1 MLAKGPVWGQK
12 STKWTSRVVA
22 NKGSSLLE
30 VGLLRARAQMK
41 VGEVGDPKGLFR
53 TLPSLRKNTLRVPQP
68 IRYSQTLPQLTAIS
82 QIFPN
87 NTTYHLM
94 VPKLTEIHRISPDYT
109 RYHLKPSNE
118 RKHMPKLATPKQKL
132 NISITSRMKR
142 RIQDIAKDKGI
153 SMNDLVVHALQDFI
167 DRSDGTYQ
175 NADLVADRL
184 NQVLNSQMAVIN
196 QLNQLSR
203 KLDN

>member
-1 MLAKGPVWGQK
+1 M
-12 STKWTSRVVA
+12 
-22 NKGSSLLE
+22 
-30 VGLLRARAQMK
+30 
-41 VGEVGDPKGLFR
+41 
-53 TLPSLRKNTLRVPQP
+53 
-68 IRYSQTLPQLTAIS
+68 
-82 QIFPN
+82 
-87 NTTYHLM
+87 
-94 VPKLTEIHRISPDYT
+94 PKLT
-109 RYHLKPSNE
+109 
-118 RKHMPKLATPKQKL
+118 TPKQKL

-203 KLDN
+203 KLDD

>member
-1 MLAKGPVWGQK
+1 MKG
-12 STKWTSRVVA
+12 
-22 NKGSSLLE
+22 
-30 VGLLRARAQMK
+30 
-41 VGEVGDPKGLFR
+41 
-53 TLPSLRKNTLRVPQP
+53 
-68 IRYSQTLPQLTAIS
+68 
-82 QIFPN
+82 
-87 NTTYHLM
+87 
-94 VPKLTEIHRISPDYT
+94 
-109 RYHLKPSNE
+109 
-118 RKHMPKLATPKQKL
+118 KHMPKLATPKQKL

-153 SMNDLVVHALQDFI
+153 SMNDLGVHALQDFI

>member
-1 MLAKGPVWGQK
+1 
-12 STKWTSRVVA
+12 
-22 NKGSSLLE
+22 
-30 VGLLRARAQMK
+30 
-41 VGEVGDPKGLFR
+41 
-53 TLPSLRKNTLRVPQP
+53 
-68 IRYSQTLPQLTAIS
+68 
-82 QIFPN
+82 
-87 NTTYHLM
+87 
-94 VPKLTEIHRISPDYT
+94 
-109 RYHLKPSNE
+109 
-118 RKHMPKLATPKQKL
+118 MPKLATPKQKL

-175 NADLVADRL
+175 NADLVVDRL
-184 NQVLNSQMAVIN
+184 NQVLNSQMAAIN

>member
-1 MLAKGPVWGQK
+1 MKG
-12 STKWTSRVVA
+12 
-22 NKGSSLLE
+22 
-30 VGLLRARAQMK
+30 
-41 VGEVGDPKGLFR
+41 
-53 TLPSLRKNTLRVPQP
+53 
-68 IRYSQTLPQLTAIS
+68 
-82 QIFPN
+82 
-87 NTTYHLM
+87 
-94 VPKLTEIHRISPDYT
+94 
-109 RYHLKPSNE
+109 
-118 RKHMPKLATPKQKL
+118 KHMPKLATPKQKL

-203 KLDN
+203 KLDDWQKNRQKKKEPEGSVFSGGTGRIRPSPRIGHMTVGVVCEPLWLIVL

>member
-1 MLAKGPVWGQK
+1 MRCWNARKGPRMGPKVHEVDSAR
-12 STKWTSRVVA
+12 ST
-22 NKGSSLLE
+22 NKAWAELKGC
-30 VGLLRARAQMK
+30 LLRARAQ
-41 VGEVGDPKGLFR
+41 PKEDEEGFSESCR
-53 TLPSLRKNTLRVPQP
+53 GCAKTRVPANLKIFSKTTQ
-68 IRYSQTLPQLTAIS
+68 IVKKLPKES
-82 QIFPN
+82 
-87 NTTYHLM
+87 TYHLM
-94 VPKLTEIHRISPDYT
+94 VTTLTEFDRISPDHT
-109 RYHLKPSNE
+109 RCHLYHQMKG
-118 RKHMPKLATPKQKL
+118 KHMPKLATPKQKL

-196 QLNQLSR
+196 QLNQHSR
-203 KLDN
+203 KLDG

>member
-1 MLAKGPVWGQK
+1 
-12 STKWTSRVVA
+12 
-22 NKGSSLLE
+22 
-30 VGLLRARAQMK
+30 
-41 VGEVGDPKGLFR
+41 
-53 TLPSLRKNTLRVPQP
+53 
-68 IRYSQTLPQLTAIS
+68 
-82 QIFPN
+82 
-87 NTTYHLM
+87 
-94 VPKLTEIHRISPDYT
+94 
-109 RYHLKPSNE
+109 
-118 RKHMPKLATPKQKL
+118 MPKLVTPKQKL

-203 KLDN
+203 KLDD